1 MFNRQS
7 NVSYQ
12 QPLEQKIIEFLMP
25 LLNKYVP
32 VLNINEMSTSYLYL
46 RKMGVE
52 NTNPEMQKILTNA
65 LHEIEDSGEIVG
77 LAPLSRLVVGIN
89 TGRDFF
95 TPMLC
100 VKFLR
105 HLKHH
110 VKNCA
115 TEDEAR
121 MIASCMFNL
130 QVLISNEL
138 IELYKQKV
146 TNLLASGEISAAKP
160 KTVIKILNLL
170 NMGVWSHRHIAL
182 IRNLLVSLQPVIKQ
196 LDANDLKSI
205 CRIYQY
211 HMEPASL
218 HQLLSEAMEVLL
230 SNQMTP
236 ETLACFVPFS
246 QPQRRETLINAYK
259 ALISSPDSWQGYY
272 ASGHL
277 FTILRSLKI
286 SDVKICNMYWNRVI
300 AELDTAPEEV
310 LQLRFLKHCHRYMNF
325 NNNLGGTYRH
335 NELEKK
341 LSQLCMSAIEHDI
354 AGRIPQKFARLASFV
369 FAYGH
374 TPYSW
379 KKYPN
384 ILLSKIINMG
394 EQFTPTDCF
403 YISRGLQISLEM
415 RY

>member
-7 NVSYQ
+7 NLSFQ
-12 QPLEQKIIEFLMP
+12 QPLEQEIIDFLLP

-32 VLNINEMSTSYLYL
+32 NLIINEMSTCYLYL

-52 NTNPEMQKILTNA
+52 NAKPEMQNILTNA
-65 LHEIEDSGEIVG
+65 LHEIENSEEIVC
-77 LAPLSRLVVGIN
+77 LPALSRLVVGVN

-95 TPMLC
+95 TPMVC
-100 VKFLR
+100 AHFMR

-110 VKNCA
+110 VENCVK
-115 TEDEAR
+115 ENEAR
-121 MIASCMFNL
+121 MIAICLFNL
-130 QVLISNEL
+130 QILISNDIMEL
-138 IELYKQKV
+138 FKQKI
-146 TNLLASGEISAAKP
+146 TNLLSSGEISCSQP

-170 NMGVWSHRHIAL
+170 NMGVWSYQHVSL
-182 IRNLLVSLQPVIKQ
+182 IRNLILSLQPVIKQ
-196 LDANDLKSI
+196 LDANDLKNI

-211 HMEPASL
+211 HMEPAL
-218 HQLLSEAMEVLL
+218 IHQPLAEALETLLSK
-230 SNQMTP
+230 QMTP

-259 ALISSPDSWQGYY
+259 ALISSPESWQSHNATGY
-272 ASGHL
+272 L
-277 FTILRSLKI
+277 FTILRSLKV
-286 SDVKICNMYWNRVI
+286 SDAKICNTYWNNVVE
-300 AELDTAPEEV
+300 ELNNTPEEV
-310 LQLRFLKHCHRYMNF
+310 LQLKFLRHCHHYMNF

-341 LSQLCMSAIEHDI
+341 LSQLCMTAIDHDI

-384 ILLSKIINMG
+384 ILLSKIINMS
-394 EQFTPTDCF
+394 EQFTPTDWF
-403 YISRGLQISLEM
+403 FISRGLQISVEM